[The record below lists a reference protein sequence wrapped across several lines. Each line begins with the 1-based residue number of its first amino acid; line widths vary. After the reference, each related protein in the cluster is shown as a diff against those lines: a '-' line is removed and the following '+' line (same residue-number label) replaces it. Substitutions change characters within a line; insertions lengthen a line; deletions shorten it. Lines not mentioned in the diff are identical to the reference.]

1 MILRKA
7 SECESSISY
16 QCIEDARAYHSSLG
30 FVQWHPGY
38 PTFKTIEEDI
48 KNGVGFV
55 FVEGDE
61 VLGYCCIIIGDEPAY
76 HIIDGAWKTERPYAV
91 VHRMT
96 FRKECRGKA
105 LSGQA
110 ISLIKEYCLANGI
123 NAIRVDTQDEN
134 KVMQHIL
141 HREGFEYC
149 GLVTFDGG
157 PKLAYEWDA

>member
-7 SECESSISY
+7 SECKSSISY

-61 VLGYCCIIIGDEPAY
+61 VLGYCCIII
-76 HIIDGAWKTERPYAV
+76 V
-91 VHRMT
+91 
-96 FRKECRGKA
+96 A
-105 LSGQA
+105 LLLVMNL
-110 ISLIKEYCLANGI
+110 LIML
-123 NAIRVDTQDEN
+123 
-134 KVMQHIL
+134 
-141 HREGFEYC
+141 
-149 GLVTFDGG
+149 
-157 PKLAYEWDA
+157 

>member
-76 HIIDGAWKTERPYAV
+76 HIIDGAWKTERSYAV
-91 VHRMT
+91 VHRMA

>member
-7 SECESSISY
+7 YEYESNISY

-30 FVQWHPGY
+30 FTQWHPGY
-38 PTFKTIEEDI
+38 PTLKTIEQDI
-48 KNGVGFV
+48 ENGIGFV
-55 FVEGDE
+55 FAQADE

-76 HIIDGAWKTERPYAV
+76 HNIDGAWKTERTYAV
-91 VHRMT
+91 VHRMA
-96 FRKECRGKA
+96 FRKEYRGNSLA
-105 LSGQA
+105 GEA
-110 ISLIKEYCLANGI
+110 ITLIKEYCLANGI
-123 NAIRVDTQDEN
+123 SAIRVDTQEEN

-141 HREGFEYC
+141 GREGFEYC